1 MRQMC
6 YLSVAYQM
14 APWHRIDIVAKT
26 WTATHSA
33 VSWCLILIAADVLHP
48 LMRLD
53 FVKESG
59 LPHHMPHPTR
69 CPMFCTSKSRHR
81 YPFFATI
88 DLRLIK
94 KIHTRIS
101 PALPV
106 VQAGLSGTALIAL
119 PAYVRFDRPLFW
131 PGQQAGRKW
140 LDCCAQTNANQMH
153 NGIDETRSTWH
164 VADGST
170 LICLNDSTQG
180 IGKKRE
186 QKERGN
192 LKERNPSES
201 CAKTS
206 LTMTVILAKKKSSIG
221 YSILPAK
228 TKLLNA

>member
-33 VSWCLILIAADVLHP
+33 GSWCLILIAADVLHP

-69 CPMFCTSKSRHR
+69 CPMFCTSKSRHL
-81 YPFFATI
+81 YPFFAAI

-106 VQAGLSGTALIAL
+106 DQVGLSGTALIAL

-153 NGIDETRSTWH
+153 NGIDEQNETRRD
-164 VADGST
+164 A
-170 LICLNDSTQG
+170 LNMTCRWWQH
-180 IGKKRE
+180 I
-186 QKERGN
+186 N
-192 LKERNPSES
+192 LFKWQHSGYW
-201 CAKTS
+201 
-206 LTMTVILAKKKSSIG
+206 KKKGTKRAGKFKRKKSIRVMC
-221 YSILPAK
+221 
-228 TKLLNA
+228 